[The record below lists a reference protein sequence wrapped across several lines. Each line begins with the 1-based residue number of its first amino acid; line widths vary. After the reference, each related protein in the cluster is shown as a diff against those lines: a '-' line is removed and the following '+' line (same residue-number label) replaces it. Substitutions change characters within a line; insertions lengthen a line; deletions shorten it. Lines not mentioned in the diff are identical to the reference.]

1 MNYLSFK
8 QSLQNYIIFNL
19 KDIRKIDLKFDLRRL
34 NEWKNKNYIKMI
46 RDGHYIFAD
55 IEINEKIIFLIAN
68 KIYSHS
74 YISLENALSYYNLIP
89 EEVFQITS
97 VSTKKTNNFE
107 TSVGNFN
114 YRHIKP
120 SLYFGYKLL
129 EFEKRN
135 ILIAEPEKALLDY
148 FYLNAQL
155 RTANDF
161 REMRIN
167 DDEFVNQINKR
178 KFNKYLRA
186 FKNKSL
192 TNRTK
197 TFLNIIQND

>member
-19 KDIRKIDLKFDLRRL
+19 KDIRKIDVKFDLRRL

-46 RDGHYIFAD
+46 RDGHYIFSD
-55 IEINEKIIFLIAN
+55 IEINKKIIFLIAN

-74 YISLENALSYYNLIP
+74 YVSLESALSYYNLIP

-107 TSVGNFN
+107 TLIGDFN

-155 RTANDF
+155 QTADDF
-161 REMRIN
+161 REIRIN

-178 KFNKYLRA
+178 KFNKYLKA
-186 FKNKSL
+186 YKTNSL
-192 TNRTK
+192 TKRVK
-197 TFLNIIQND
+197 IFLNIIQND